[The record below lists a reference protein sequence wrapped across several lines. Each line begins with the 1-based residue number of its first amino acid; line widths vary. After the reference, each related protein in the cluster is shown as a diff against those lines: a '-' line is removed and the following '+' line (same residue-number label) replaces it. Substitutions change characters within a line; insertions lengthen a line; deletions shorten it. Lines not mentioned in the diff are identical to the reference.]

1 MAREW
6 LSPAM
11 MKAQAIGLR
20 GLLLKSKGITLNRGG
35 TDALS
40 DDNLLMIF
48 RIATISRFVIALI
61 LYLVFTTT
69 LGEQNPGRLLA
80 VFDALLLAI
89 YLSAD
94 PLRRFL
100 GDRYMPIALL
110 CAAIT
115 PLLISSYTM
124 YSFLSTPIP
133 VLLQDPIEQVVN
145 FVVLSNIAQ
154 TLAVLLIPLVIVSW
168 RYARQMVIQF
178 CLGTSVL
185 DIAVIILF
193 VPLDEANLTVALS
206 LIAFRLV
213 IFGLVGLMVNLLVTV
228 QRTQA
233 QALRNANTRLRDYAA
248 TREHL
253 ITSQER
259 NRLARELHDT
269 LAHTLAAAT
278 VQLEAVQVIWET
290 QPERAKQ
297 LVQESAVTMR
307 GGLQDTR
314 RALQALRAETLESIG
329 FVASIQLLA
338 DSIQTRYKVNTIVE
352 TADDIV
358 WLTHEQEHVIYRV
371 VQEALLNSAQ
381 HAQAQHI
388 TIKVEETH
396 GVLCVAIKDDG
407 MGFDPSSVDTDA
419 HFGVQGMRER
429 AGMIGADLNV
439 SSQVGQGTQLKM
451 KLKREFDAYPNL

>member
-1 MAREW
+1 MISEDTVYLRKMLLESKTMVGARSETNT
-6 LSPAM
+6 LSV
-11 MKAQAIGLR
+11 
-20 GLLLKSKGITLNRGG
+20 
-35 TDALS
+35 
-40 DDNLLMIF
+40 DNLLTIF

-61 LYLVFTTT
+61 IYLVLSTTV
-69 LGEQNPGRLLA
+69 GEQNLGRLLA
-80 VFDALLLAI
+80 VMDALLLAI

-94 PLRRFL
+94 PLRRLL
-100 GDRYMPIALL
+100 GDRYLPVALL
-110 CAAIT
+110 WAAIT
-115 PLLISSYTM
+115 PLLTSLYTM
-124 YSFLSTPIP
+124 YFFYSTPIS
-133 VLLQDPIEQVVN
+133 VLRQEPIEQVAN

-154 TLAVLLIPLVIVSW
+154 TLAILLIPLVIVSW
-168 RYARQMVIQF
+168 RYARRSVIQF
-178 CLGTSVL
+178 CVGTSVL
-185 DIAVIILF
+185 DIALIILF
-193 VPLDEANLTVALS
+193 VPLNGANLAVALS
-206 LIAFRLV
+206 SIVFRLV
-213 IFGLVGLMVNLLVTV
+213 ILVLVGLMVNLLVTV

-233 QALRNANTRLRDYAA
+233 QALRDANSRLRDYAA

-253 ITSQER
+253 ITTQER

-338 DSIQTRYKVNTIVE
+338 ESIQARYKVKTTVE

-358 WLTHEQEHVIYRV
+358 WLTQEQEHVIYRV
-371 VQEALLNSAQ
+371 AQEALLNSAQ

-388 TIKVEETH
+388 SVKIDETDAA
-396 GVLCVAIKDDG
+396 LRLIIKDDG
-407 MGFDPSSVDTDA
+407 TGFDPAAVDTNG

-429 AGMIGADLNV
+429 AELIGAELNV
-439 SSQVGQGTQLKM
+439 SSRVGQGTQIEM
-451 KLKREFDAYPNL
+451 IFKRERDENTYM